1 MPPVL
6 LKETLVEI
14 RRSLGRFLSI
24 LLIVALGVAFF
35 AGVKASPPDMKAS
48 ADDYFDRYG
57 LQDIQVF
64 STLGLDR
71 QDLDA
76 MREVPG
82 VESVQGLYNQDVLV
96 RIDKSEQVWKLFSL
110 PENPEMNLIR
120 VEEGRLPEKP
130 DECLIEG
137 GSMESG
143 LKGTFAIGDKVR
155 IESGTKDPLSD
166 TLKHEEYTVVGKGF
180 TPRYLSFEK
189 GTSAIG
195 SGSVDGF
202 LFVPEA
208 AVKSGY
214 YTEADVTVSGAREL
228 DAYSDAYFDVTDPV
242 VKKLEAIADAR
253 IEARLK
259 DPRQELTDARQQL
272 KDETEKG
279 EKQLADARQQIRDG
293 EAEIADSEKTLTD
306 SRSQL
311 DAGWAQLNQ
320 GQAQLDS
327 LQQQVSSGLAQIRQA
342 QAQKASLEQAQAQ
355 IRDGLTQAQTG
366 RDQAQ
371 AGLDQ
376 INAGLTQIDAGLAQI
391 DTAALAA
398 QKQQLETGIAS
409 LQAQIAAVEATDP
422 AAAQAMKAQLAQ
434 LQASL
439 AQVQGALDTA
449 ADLQAQ
455 KTQLEAQKQTA
466 QAGLEE
472 ADTAIADLNAKQKQV
487 NDGLA
492 QIQAAEARL
501 PELEAAQAQIDASRS
516 QLETSRN
523 ELNIHEGQYQ
533 SGQAQLEQGRRDL
546 TKAKA
551 ELADGETKLKE
562 ETEKGQ
568 KKIEDAQK
576 ELDELEPQW
585 IVLDRNSFYSYRDYQ
600 SCADR
605 MDGIASVFPV
615 FFFLVAA
622 LVCMTTMTRMVD
634 EQRSTIGTLKAL
646 GYAWWQIAMKYILY
660 SLLASILGSILGC
673 AVGMVVFPCIIFY
686 AWNTMYTI
694 DTIKTVWQPGLM
706 LLASGSVTLVIL
718 VTTLF
723 SIGRELRE
731 VPSQLM
737 RPKAGVA
744 GKQILLEK
752 VPAIWQRIPF
762 LHKVTLRN
770 IFRYKK
776 RFFMTV
782 IGISGCSALLV
793 AGFGINDSISSIVSE
808 QFGAIYQ
815 YDAAVTADNDALSD
829 PLKKLEGV
837 TGVYEEQDLP
847 VTLDMDGNK
856 AAATLH
862 IIPDGTQ
869 GKKLTDFV
877 HLDSLDKEP
886 LTVPEEGA
894 LVSQKMAEKLGL
906 KPGSKLT
913 LETADDQKLETT
925 VADVFSQY
933 VGHQVYV
940 SQKTFDD
947 WHVAEQP
954 QDVYLLKTSDQS
966 DDFEEAL
973 GGNIM
978 LLDDVRSVSFYSKLQ
993 QNFLDM
999 IGSIKM
1005 VVVVLVISAAMLAF
1019 VVLYN
1024 LANVNISERMREIAT
1039 IKVLGYTEREVDAYV
1054 NRESLILAMIGGGTG
1069 LILGIWLHR
1078 LIMNLA
1084 ELDDVMFGR
1093 IISPLSYLFAFGL
1106 TVLFALLVNF
1116 VMRFRLR
1123 KVEMV
1128 ESLKA
1133 VE

>member
-1 MPPVL
+1 M
-6 LKETLVEI
+6 
-14 RRSLGRFLSI
+14 
-24 LLIVALGVAFF
+24 
-35 AGVKASPPDMKAS
+35 
-48 ADDYFDRYG
+48 
-57 LQDIQVF
+57 
-64 STLGLDR
+64 
-71 QDLDA
+71 
-76 MREVPG
+76 
-82 VESVQGLYNQDVLV
+82 
-96 RIDKSEQVWKLFSL
+96 
-110 PENPEMNLIR
+110 
-120 VEEGRLPEKP
+120 
-130 DECLIEG
+130 
-137 GSMESG
+137 
-143 LKGTFAIGDKVR
+143 
-155 IESGTKDPLSD
+155 
-166 TLKHEEYTVVGKGF
+166 
-180 TPRYLSFEK
+180 
-189 GTSAIG
+189 
-195 SGSVDGF
+195 
-202 LFVPEA
+202 
-208 AVKSGY
+208 
-214 YTEADVTVSGAREL
+214 
-228 DAYSDAYFDVTDPV
+228 
-242 VKKLEAIADAR
+242 
-253 IEARLK
+253 
-259 DPRQELTDARQQL
+259 
-272 KDETEKG
+272 
-279 EKQLADARQQIRDG
+279 
-293 EAEIADSEKTLTD
+293 
-306 SRSQL
+306 
-311 DAGWAQLNQ
+311 
-320 GQAQLDS
+320 
-327 LQQQVSSGLAQIRQA
+327 
-342 QAQKASLEQAQAQ
+342 
-355 IRDGLTQAQTG
+355 
-366 RDQAQ
+366 
-371 AGLDQ
+371 
-376 INAGLTQIDAGLAQI
+376 
-391 DTAALAA
+391 
-398 QKQQLETGIAS
+398 
-409 LQAQIAAVEATDP
+409 EATDP

-472 ADTAIADLNAKQKQV
+472 ADAAIADLNAKQNQV
-487 NDGLA
+487 SDGLA

-523 ELNIHEGQYQ
+523 ELNIHESQYQ

-718 VTTLF
+718 ATTLF

-837 TGVYEEQDLP
+837 TGVYGEQDLP

-869 GKKLTDFV
+869 GKKLADFV

-894 LVSQKMAEKLGL
+894 LMSQKMAEKLGL

>member
-1 MPPVL
+1 
-6 LKETLVEI
+6 
-14 RRSLGRFLSI
+14 
-24 LLIVALGVAFF
+24 
-35 AGVKASPPDMKAS
+35 
-48 ADDYFDRYG
+48 
-57 LQDIQVF
+57 
-64 STLGLDR
+64 
-71 QDLDA
+71 
-76 MREVPG
+76 
-82 VESVQGLYNQDVLV
+82 
-96 RIDKSEQVWKLFSL
+96 
-110 PENPEMNLIR
+110 
-120 VEEGRLPEKP
+120 
-130 DECLIEG
+130 
-137 GSMESG
+137 
-143 LKGTFAIGDKVR
+143 
-155 IESGTKDPLSD
+155 
-166 TLKHEEYTVVGKGF
+166 
-180 TPRYLSFEK
+180 
-189 GTSAIG
+189 
-195 SGSVDGF
+195 
-202 LFVPEA
+202 
-208 AVKSGY
+208 
-214 YTEADVTVSGAREL
+214 
-228 DAYSDAYFDVTDPV
+228 
-242 VKKLEAIADAR
+242 
-253 IEARLK
+253 
-259 DPRQELTDARQQL
+259 
-272 KDETEKG
+272 
-279 EKQLADARQQIRDG
+279 
-293 EAEIADSEKTLTD
+293 
-306 SRSQL
+306 
-311 DAGWAQLNQ
+311 
-320 GQAQLDS
+320 
-327 LQQQVSSGLAQIRQA
+327 
-342 QAQKASLEQAQAQ
+342 
-355 IRDGLTQAQTG
+355 
-366 RDQAQ
+366 
-371 AGLDQ
+371 
-376 INAGLTQIDAGLAQI
+376 
-391 DTAALAA
+391 
-398 QKQQLETGIAS
+398 
-409 LQAQIAAVEATDP
+409 
-422 AAAQAMKAQLAQ
+422 
-434 LQASL
+434 
-439 AQVQGALDTA
+439 
-449 ADLQAQ
+449 
-455 KTQLEAQKQTA
+455 
-466 QAGLEE
+466 
-472 ADTAIADLNAKQKQV
+472 
-487 NDGLA
+487 
-492 QIQAAEARL
+492 
-501 PELEAAQAQIDASRS
+501 
-516 QLETSRN
+516 
-523 ELNIHEGQYQ
+523 
-533 SGQAQLEQGRRDL
+533 
-546 TKAKA
+546 
-551 ELADGETKLKE
+551 
-562 ETEKGQ
+562 
-568 KKIEDAQK
+568 
-576 ELDELEPQW
+576 
-585 IVLDRNSFYSYRDYQ
+585 
-600 SCADR
+600 
-605 MDGIASVFPV
+605 
-615 FFFLVAA
+615 
-622 LVCMTTMTRMVD
+622 
-634 EQRSTIGTLKAL
+634 
-646 GYAWWQIAMKYILY
+646 MKYILY

-718 VTTLF
+718 ATTLF

-837 TGVYEEQDLP
+837 TGVYGEQDLP

-869 GKKLTDFV
+869 GKKLADFV

-894 LVSQKMAEKLGL
+894 LMSQKMAEKLGL